1 MLLVITVGNLD
12 QLDEFIKQKGLH
24 YDVET
29 AINVCRQAGFYEQG
43 LFLAKQHGRHSA
55 WLKLQ
60 LDQDKPSSAETGA
73 GGGMEGTVALP
84 EAHRE
89 EDCAVA
95 LDYIR
100 NLPTA
105 ADAKSAMTK
114 YGRVLLVELP
124 EETTQFAIELCAG
137 YMPPGASEPAEPDSN
152 LEEYMDIFLGE
163 KGRKQLTV
171 FLERAK
177 EQLEHSGV
185 RLERQTTQKVNETLV
200 ELYLQTAQESAERAD
215 ELHGKAMA
223 LLEDMES
230 SKVDSDHAL
239 VLCHQYGFN
248 DGELHLLS
256 ERPGMHR
263 QILEK
268 YMAIDDEERLIE
280 AVQKF
285 AQVSKNGETKNC
297 VSKTRNFVF
306 KMINVAQLDETLWV
320 DVLRYYS
327 QKGNAAAEQIQE
339 LLSLI
344 EVESALPP
352 LMVVEALA
360 SGPET
365 SLEVCQD
372 YLERQF
378 ASDFAVVHEDR
389 KQSEKY
395 KLDTAAA
402 QKDMD
407 DQLKA
412 KARCVYDAPC
422 AHSFVQTIRFCALLL
437 CTGVG
442 KVRPPMAR
450 WR

>member
-1 MLLVITVGNLD
+1 MERTIAV
-12 QLDEFIKQKGLH
+12 
-24 YDVET
+24 
-29 AINVCRQAGFYEQG
+29 
-43 LFLAKQHGRHSA
+43 
-55 WLKLQ
+55 
-60 LDQDKPSSAETGA
+60 PGA
-73 GGGMEGTVALP
+73 DR
-84 EAHRE
+84 EA
-89 EDCAVA
+89 DCADA

-100 NLPTA
+100 NLTA
-105 ADAKSAMTK
+105 GDAKSAMTK
-114 YGRVLLVELP
+114 YGRLLLVELP

-137 YMPPGASEPAEPDSN
+137 YNGAEPDSN

-177 EQLEHSGV
+177 EQLEVSGV
-185 RLERQTTQKVNETLV
+185 KLERQTTQKVNETLV
-200 ELYLQTAQESAERAD
+200 ELYLQTAQDSPERAG
-215 ELHGKAMA
+215 ELHGKAMS

-239 VLCHQYGFN
+239 VLCNQYDFN
-248 DGELHLLS
+248 EGELHLLS

-268 YMAIDDEERLIE
+268 YMAIDDDERLIE

-285 AQVSKNGETKNC
+285 
-297 VSKTRNFVF
+297 
-306 KMINVAQLDETLWV
+306 AQLDETLWV

-327 QKGNAAAEQIQE
+327 QKGNVAAAQIQE

-344 EVESALPP
+344 EAESALPP

-360 SGPET
+360 SGPDT

-378 ASDFAVVHEDR
+378 SNDFAVVHEDR
-389 KQSEKY
+389 KESEKY
-395 KLDTAAA
+395 KLDTAEA

-412 KARCVYDAPC
+412 NRRSAQGMAAGAMALTDSPTKYFLRAMYMPSKFFILPLFLGLCMTLIFLEQVLPSRACQTSRGHRCRSGGAHRRKRRLAARVPREAVGNRAEAGGSEGDA
-422 AHSFVQTIRFCALLL
+422 AWER
-437 CTGVG
+437 GR
-442 KVRPPMAR
+442 VRPGREFLFERDVSQRAMTKSPTNLP
-450 WR
+450 